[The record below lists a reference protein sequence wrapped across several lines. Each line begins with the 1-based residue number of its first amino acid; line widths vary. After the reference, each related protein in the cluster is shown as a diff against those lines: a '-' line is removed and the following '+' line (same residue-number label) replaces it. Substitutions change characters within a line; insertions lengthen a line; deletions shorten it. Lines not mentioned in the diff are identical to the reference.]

1 MTESL
6 KNQFTYFYDHCPV
19 FIEHENHFQLN
30 HHIITSRFSKRNRV
44 FNMTPF
50 FLSCLYCK
58 KEVKNVKEGNGYIQK
73 RRKTD
78 DGRTKA
84 FAD

>member
-1 MTESL
+1 
-6 KNQFTYFYDHCPV
+6 
-19 FIEHENHFQLN
+19 
-30 HHIITSRFSKRNRV
+30 
-44 FNMTPF
+44 MTPF

-78 DGRTKA
+78 EGRTKA